1 MAEAHIGRLRRL
13 EQCPVCQSKRL
24 IFLNIL
30 GHYKSAYACDAIFSA
45 TVDDDKVNALKA
57 CGNATALAA
66 RLLTEECKGAAL

>member
-1 MAEAHIGRLRRL
+1 MNVG
-13 EQCPVCQSKRL
+13 
-24 IFLNIL
+24 

-66 RLLTEECKGAAL
+66 RLLTEECKGAAS